1 MKILIQQLDGGVDQ
15 SAPFLPV
22 GPSIA
27 ATVRRFENGACD
39 YVFLRVGSAD
49 DIDVGFLRD
58 VDTHAVVVDIELE
71 ASESV
76 QAEFDYVV
84 TVRPSQSARQQL
96 AQPQCAPPPIRRA
109 DPANTPLPFL
119 RGLLHRLMKIRPL
132 GQPASA

>member
-1 MKILIQQLDGGVDQ
+1 MKILIQQLDVAVGQ

-27 ATVRRFENGACD
+27 ATVRRSEIGGCD

-71 ASESV
+71 APESV

-84 TVRPSQSARQQL
+84 TVRPGQSARQQL
-96 AQPQCAPPPIRRA
+96 AQFQFAPPPIHRA
-109 DPANTPLPFL
+109 DPAGTPPPFL